1 MLARKQPILCD
12 ERQRL
17 SEELQQCHLEAM
29 QLGEQEVQAIMSGDR
44 RALADTEKLLQDA
57 RVRRD
62 AAMAAFKQHIA
73 EHDCF

>member
-17 SEELQQCHLEAM
+17 SGELQQCHLEAI
-29 QLGEQEVQAIMSGDR
+29 QLGEKEVQAIMSGDR
-44 RALADTEKLLQDA
+44 RALAQTEELLQDA
-57 RVRRD
+57 RVKRD